1 MGHLAILLGQPAVLG
16 ELLAGVL
23 LGNLHLV
30 GVHGLGGIATDP
42 GVDLFARIGV
52 VVLLFEVG
60 LESTIRDILRVGL
73 SSFLVAVLGV
83 LAPFALGWL
92 VGAWLV
98 PEHSWHTHAFLGA
111 TLCATSVGI
120 TARVLQDIGKSR
132 GKEARIILGAAVVD
146 DVLGLIILAAIS
158 GSIVAASQ
166 GATSSGVWPQL
177 AITLKAVGFLAG
189 SLLLGT
195 LLTPRLFSG
204 AARLRGSGVLI
215 GVSLA
220 FCFLLAHLAGVAGLA
235 SIVGASLVLE
245 GEKVI
250 GATTYSAVVIM
261 WGATTTSGP
270 LAEFRGRPFSV
281 RASVTGRSGC
291 AFDLEH
297 LHFCLQ
303 SSVSGKSPGFI
314 AARNDPVTGD
324 DERDRIPSQ
333 GLPDRPGS
341 GGPVHVLR
349 KLAVGHGPS
358 CRDFSDRFVHL
369 SCKGARAVQVNDDVQ
384 KVLHIPVKMLLNFLD
399 DPGNAGRRHACFA
412 TSGTSCNSRVGQ
424 ALCCFGKLKE
434 RHRRRDAGSLRF
446 FPGDPAG
453 AQWRLEETICGL
465 FHEDG
470 SFHARL
476 RTCRRFS
483 RSVLKKHRVPVSL
496 L

>member
-1 MGHLAILLGQPAVLG
+1 MLRRMPSAGIPFLAAVLLFPAIAFAAGEDPSVPLLLYLVVILVAAKLMGHLAILLGQPAVLG
-16 ELLAGVL
+16 ELMAGVL
-23 LGNLHLV
+23 LGNLPLA

-52 VVLLFEVG
+52 VLLLFEVG

-132 GKEARIILGAAVVD
+132 GKEAQIILGAAVVD

-166 GATSSGVWPQL
+166 GAASSGVWPQA

-195 LLTPRLFSG
+195 WITPRLFSG

-220 FCFLLAHLAGVAGLA
+220 FCFLLAHLAGLAGLA
-235 SIVGASLVLE
+235 PIVGAFAAGLILEPVHFRNFDEQDIHSLEDSLRPLVELLAPVFFVQMGSKVDLAAFASTEALRLALLLTVAAIAGKQLCSLGVLDSTVNRWAVGIGMIPRGEVGLIFASVGASLVLE

-261 WGATTTSGP
+261 VIVTTLITPPLLKWTLTDREAVPPPVDGA
-270 LAEFRGRPFSV
+270 
-281 RASVTGRSGC
+281 
-291 AFDLEH
+291 
-297 LHFCLQ
+297 
-303 SSVSGKSPGFI
+303 
-314 AARNDPVTGD
+314 
-324 DERDRIPSQ
+324 
-333 GLPDRPGS
+333 
-341 GGPVHVLR
+341 
-349 KLAVGHGPS
+349 
-358 CRDFSDRFVHL
+358 
-369 SCKGARAVQVNDDVQ
+369 
-384 KVLHIPVKMLLNFLD
+384 
-399 DPGNAGRRHACFA
+399 
-412 TSGTSCNSRVGQ
+412 
-424 ALCCFGKLKE
+424 
-434 RHRRRDAGSLRF
+434 
-446 FPGDPAG
+446 
-453 AQWRLEETICGL
+453 
-465 FHEDG
+465 
-470 SFHARL
+470 
-476 RTCRRFS
+476 
-483 RSVLKKHRVPVSL
+483 
-496 L
+496 